1 MHNNSNNNSSI
12 NNYNKVE
19 IIKDNRLNKLPIL
32 NKTLIKIKLQVS
44 NNNNHFIKNKISKRS
59 SVPLVKKIYD
69 KETN

>member
-1 MHNNSNNNSSI
+1 MHNNSSNNSNI
-12 NNYNKVE
+12 NNFNKVE
-19 IIKDNRLNKLPIL
+19 IIKDNRHNKLLL

-44 NNNNHFIKNKISKRS
+44 NNNNQFINNKISKRS

>member
-1 MHNNSNNNSSI
+1 MHNNSSNNSNI
-12 NNYNKVE
+12 NNFNKVE
-19 IIKDNRLNKLPIL
+19 IIKDNRHNKLPIL

-44 NNNNHFIKNKISKRS
+44 NNNNHFINNKISKRS